1 MNRWTR
7 RGLWATTS
15 LLTLLSL
22 AAAAV
27 VAGLQM
33 AERRMNRQIELLPS
47 PVALTD
53 DGAAVERGRY
63 LFASRGCVDCHGND
77 GAGRTFVDDGQGLKL
92 AGPNISPGPG
102 SVVKNYAASDWV
114 RTLRHG
120 VKPDGRP
127 LLVMPSEDYN
137 RFTDGDVAALV
148 AYVRQLAPATG
159 GAAVLNLPLPV
170 RVAYGF
176 GLMPDAASKIDHRL
190 PPAQPVPEGVT
201 VAHGQYVANM
211 CIGCHGAQLDGG
223 KIAGAPPDW
232 PAAAKLSPGEGN
244 VMPQYA
250 DAEALLRLFKTGQRA
265 DGSAVRVMPFESLRE
280 MSETDARALHLYLTR
295 PDTRNATVASQPEP
309 TTRN

>member
-1 MNRWTR
+1 MNRWIR
-7 RGLWATTS
+7 RGLWAAGS
-15 LLTLLSL
+15 LLAL

-27 VAGLQM
+27 VTGLQL
-33 AERRMNRQIELLPS
+33 AEHRMQRQIELLPA
-47 PVALTD
+47 PVALTSD
-53 DGAAVERGRY
+53 AAAVARGGY
-63 LFASRGCVDCHGND
+63 LFASRGCTDCHGAD
-77 GAGRTFVDDGQGLKL
+77 GAGRTFVDDGKGLRL

-102 SVVKNYAASDWV
+102 SVVQHYSANDWV

-127 LLVMPSEDYN
+127 LMVMPSEDYN
-137 RFTDGDVAALV
+137 RLTDGDVAALV
-148 AYVRQLAPATG
+148 AYVRSLPPAAG
-159 GAAVLNLPLPV
+159 GTAVLQLPLPV

-223 KIAGAPPDW
+223 KIPGAPPDW
-232 PAAAKLSPGEGN
+232 PAAAKLSAGTGS

-250 DAEALLRLFKTGQRA
+250 DAEALLRLFRSGRRA
-265 DGSAVRVMPFESLRE
+265 DGSAVRVMPFESLRA
-280 MSETDARALHLYLTR
+280 MSEVDVRALHLYLTQR
-295 PDTRNATVASQPEP
+295 GTALAAHAPQALH
-309 TTRN
+309 